1 MRMVHLGLGNP
12 LSDSWVPSGP
22 RSPNFRILPG
32 QRGLIAFPELF
43 QRKMVRIPLQMPE
56 SLLVS
61 SQSWPKIFS
70 EQALKL
76 IRYPFGTSALSVTAG
91 KKIPRTTMILYASF
105 SLRFLTYLEL
115 TFLQQVEQL
124 LRTLNLNSP
133 APFNNKPS
141 LFSLNVENSASSPD
155 LSPASVSSALLTP
168 TDLSPAR
175 PFDIKFHSPYEA
187 IPSGNVYHSQSSLL
201 LENNFPVKSQ
211 TSNLVP
217 SRTPLLQLNHPRHH
231 SSISTFPFFEPL
243 SEPLTTNS
251 LMQINPT
258 SPHSTASQALYNT
271 PLPPRRIDARL
282 PTLEWRM
289 NPQQQHQI
297 HQPSLHADWRVGID
311 KVVPDYATSGAG
323 GGCQEEPLRSSFG
336 HQQPSAAQ
344 LLQTPHEV
352 RIFLSGI
359 SIPLIY
365 KFSSAH

>member
-1 MRMVHLGLGNP
+1 MPSMRTVLLGLGSP
-12 LSDSWVPSGP
+12 LSDSWVPSG
-22 RSPNFRILPG
+22 RLNPNFQILPG
-32 QRGLIAFPELF
+32 QRGLIASPELF
-43 QRKMVRIPLQMPE
+43 QRKIVRIPLQMPE

-61 SQSWPKIFS
+61 SQSLPKIFL

-76 IRYPFGTSALSVTAG
+76 IRYHQFGTSALSVTAG

-105 SLRFLTYLEL
+105 SLRFSEL
-115 TFLQQVEQL
+115 TSFQHVEQL

-133 APFNNKPS
+133 ALFNNKPS
-141 LFSLNVENSASSPD
+141 LFSVNVENSANSPD

-175 PFDIKFHSPYEA
+175 PFDIKLHSPYEA
-187 IPSGNVYHSQSSLL
+187 MPLGNVYHSQSSLL

-211 TSNLVP
+211 EALTSNLV
-217 SRTPLLQLNHPRHH
+217 QINHPRHH
-231 SSISTFPFFEPL
+231 APMSTFPFFEPL
-243 SEPLTTNS
+243 SEPHSTNS

-297 HQPSLHADWRVGID
+297 HQHQPSLHGDWRVGID
-311 KVVPDYATSGAG
+311 KVVPDYASGAG
-323 GGCQEEPLRSSFG
+323 GGCQEERSSFG

-352 RIFLSGI
+352 KIFLFR
-359 SIPLIY
+359 IPIQLIY
-365 KFSSAH
+365 KLFSAH